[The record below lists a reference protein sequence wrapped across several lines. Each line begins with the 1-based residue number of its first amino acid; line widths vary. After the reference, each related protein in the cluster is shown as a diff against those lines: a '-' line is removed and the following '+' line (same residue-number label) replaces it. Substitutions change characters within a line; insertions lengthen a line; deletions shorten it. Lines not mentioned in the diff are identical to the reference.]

1 MTLSVVYVTHGGI
14 DWLRR
19 SLDALSANTDGDC
32 EVIVVDSA
40 SPDDTPLELRAL
52 DGIRPILLDE
62 NVGFGRAS
70 NEGAEAARGETLCF
84 LNVDALPEP
93 GWLPPLLERL
103 EEPRVGAA
111 FPMLLNLDGTVQEAG
126 SVVDALGWA
135 HTIGAGANPNDL
147 AVRFARSIDYGSA
160 ACMLVDRD
168 VFLALGGFDP
178 VYGLGYYEDADF
190 CFKLRDA
197 GLRAF
202 YEPRSRVVH
211 ARHGSSS
218 GERARELMLA
228 NRGHFYG
235 RWATA
240 LADRPRTTE
249 IETSRRHAIAARDAD
264 ALDRILVIDD
274 RVPFADR
281 GSGDPRMAK
290 LLLELADLWPDARVT
305 MLAAIP
311 DEIDRYAEPLLR
323 RGIEVACPVGRWGE
337 WFSERLFHYS
347 LVIVSRPQ
355 NAERF
360 GGWLHETQPQAL
372 RVYDIE
378 ALSSRQWERKEL
390 VAAGDDDRQEL
401 RLLAGRTRILEADTI
416 RASDALF
423 CVSAEEAA
431 RAREHDDKPAFVIP
445 SPVET
450 LRDPPIHA
458 EREGIIFFGG
468 FLAGAGSP
476 NEDAVLHL
484 ANDVMPLVW
493 EQLPE
498 VALTVVG
505 ADVTPAV
512 RALAGD
518 RIDVVGYVDDPLPWL
533 SRARVHAS
541 PIRFGAGIKLKLLD
555 SMAAG
560 LPFVTTPSGA
570 EGLHAE
576 KVADLVAA
584 EAPTELARLI
594 VALYTDQAR
603 WESVQRVLLHAAETH
618 FSRAAFRRAL
628 VEALSHVGVAP
639 PPAAAWAAPT
649 LEEVMQ

>member
-19 SLDALSANTDGDC
+19 SLDALRANTEGDY

-62 NVGFGRAS
+62 NVGFGRAC

-84 LNVDALPEP
+84 LNIDALPEP

-135 HTIGAGANPNDL
+135 HTIGAGADPSDL
-147 AVRFARSIDYGSA
+147 AVRFARAIDYGSA
-160 ACMLVDRD
+160 ACMVVERD
-168 VFLALGGFDP
+168 VFRALGGFDP

-190 CFKLRDA
+190 CFKLRDT
-197 GLRAF
+197 GLRAL

-218 GERARELMLA
+218 RERARELMLA

-249 IETSRRHAIAARDAD
+249 IETNPRHAIAARDAD

-290 LLLELADLWPDARVT
+290 LLLELADLWPDARIT

-323 RGIEVACPVGRWGE
+323 RGIEVACPVGPLGRVVLTSG
-337 WFSERLFHYS
+337 SSTTRV
-347 LVIVSRPQ
+347 VIVSRPQ

-401 RLLAGRTRILEADTI
+401 RLLAGRTRMLEADTI

-431 RAREHDDKPAFVIP
+431 RAREHDRQAGVRHPEPRRDAPRPADP
-445 SPVET
+445 SPSAT
-450 LRDPPIHA
+450 ASSSSAASSPAPAR
-458 EREGIIFFGG
+458 
-468 FLAGAGSP
+468 P

-493 EQLPE
+493 EQLPD
-498 VALTVVG
+498 VALTVIG

-512 RALAGD
+512 RALAE
-518 RIDVVGYVDDPLPWL
+518 RPHRRRRLRRRPAALAEPRPRAREPDPL
-533 SRARVHAS
+533 RR
-541 PIRFGAGIKLKLLD
+541 R
-555 SMAAG
+555 
-560 LPFVTTPSGA
+560 
-570 EGLHAE
+570 
-576 KVADLVAA
+576 
-584 EAPTELARLI
+584 
-594 VALYTDQAR
+594 
-603 WESVQRVLLHAAETH
+603 ES
-618 FSRAAFRRAL
+618 S
-628 VEALSHVGVAP
+628 
-639 PPAAAWAAPT
+639 
-649 LEEVMQ
+649 